1 LQLGLGVEVVEHHLR
16 HFAATQLDDDAHA
29 VLVGLVAQLGDAF
42 DLLLFDQLGDLL
54 DQTRLVQLVR
64 QLGDDDLLA
73 ATDLVDVFDLER
85 ARM

>member
-1 LQLGLGVEVVEHHLR
+1 MPSLSDSSRSSVMPSI
-16 HFAATQLDDDAHA
+16 F
-29 VLVGLVAQLGDAF
+29 F
-42 DLLLFDQLGDLL
+42 FDQLGDLL